1 MARLT
6 DMKQVPTVTITVLV
20 RAYLAWLWVRAHRRG
35 LQPVILFL
43 MGLVGLTVLVQWG
56 TLWLDDLRYGHPRTM
71 QVSAFVGHPEP
82 QGKPSHFIALNLN
95 RQVVV
100 LELPGGDST
109 KTQVLQGPTLFG
121 ANEELTPVTLRVAK
135 VNQDDKPD
143 LVLSIK
149 REEIIYI
156 NTGETF
162 RLITDDERRQL
173 VAAHP

>member
-1 MARLT
+1 M
-6 DMKQVPTVTITVLV
+6 
-20 RAYLAWLWVRAHRRG
+20 
-35 LQPVILFL
+35 QPVILFL
-43 MGLVGLTVLVQWG
+43 IGLVGLTVLVQWG
-56 TLWLDDLRYGHPRTM
+56 TLWLDDLRYGRPRTM
-71 QVSAFVGHPEP
+71 QVSAFVGHQEQP
-82 QGKPSHFIALNLN
+82 GNPSHFVALNLN

-121 ANEELTPVTLRVAK
+121 ANEELTPVTLRVVR

-162 RLITDDERRQL
+162 RLITEDERRQL
-173 VAAHP
+173 MTSRP